1 LFLLYN
7 SYTIMSTFIKKV
19 TSAVAG
25 LAIVF
30 SIVSPIAGV
39 SAAFSGLEAANKL
52 STLAIIENQ
61 SANPADYR
69 LGDSSSREEL
79 SKVISNLA
87 GLTAVSSDSVYQDT
101 DFASWSEKYAKA
113 LNEAGMAASNNY
125 FNPKDMTSKI
135 EALKWVMEA
144 RSIETG
150 TGADW
155 MEARVNGAVAAGIA
169 TSFSDYSAE
178 ATRGQVFIW
187 AAEAIATDEVVVEAT
202 DPLCELLGICEDPV
216 VDEPMEPTDSM
227 EPTDPTAP
235 MVTSDAEVSLSPLSP
250 TSNVVAGGKPRTSIL
265 AFDVTAGSSDLTLG
279 EVTLEYIG
287 LSDDANFSV
296 LAVYIGNDKV
306 TKGTSKSFDNDGEAE
321 LSFEND
327 TVIQAGETITLM
339 VTSTVGLAAN
349 SAHQIRVMDIKAS
362 STVVLGTVRSVVF
375 DVISAANTAT
385 LDINVDPQTG
395 KETVGETV
403 IFADFDAEADDKE
416 DVVIKSMTFEF
427 DGSVDFEDDI
437 ADLVLMADGVEIAS
451 NLMFNSDDEIIVD
464 LDFTI
469 DADQEVTFNLEG
481 VITGSIGD
489 NLTVTVTDI
498 YALGADTGIIAT
510 LDDDM
515 ADNTELTATVTT
527 VEGSEINVSWDK
539 GDVDEVKPDTTD
551 VVIGTLNLEAASD
564 YVVNDIEVTVTVTG
578 GSNVEDV
585 ITEIELG
592 GKNAD
597 ADALTNTNTATYNF
611 EDINLSQGIKEMLAL
626 TVEIADD
633 SAINGQV
640 VDFDIVIIEVE
651 DEDNDETYNGG
662 TLSTVLSSNS
672 FDTKSI
678 DIETASYTLTQTSI
692 SQRNLVLGNGIDVI
706 LYRGKVNTGDSDDVT
721 FDDITFTGQN
731 GLSNGVVLEDILDS
745 VTLNIGWITETGEVS
760 GDNVEFNNADI
771 EVPAGSNNIEVLV
784 TAIFKDD
791 DDIVNADDFRITLTL
806 DTQIDASDSNG
817 DDIAALNET
826 INSVALTN
834 VVELNENGS
843 FTIAIVNDGEH
854 EDDVEDVVLAGSA
867 SVTLA
872 EITLE
877 AEDENMDVEEL
888 RFTISGAFDTTL
900 KNVRLMDG
908 ATTIADGATVTIV
921 GPNTVIEFENF
932 VVEDTGNEIDAT
944 LVADL
949 EIITTEGG
957 VATAISGS
965 IVVNALVD
973 GDMVIEGSS
982 SNDTIDPDTTA
993 VDASTAVAV
1002 VPVLMTVAVAQ
1013 ELGVDEDEAI
1023 ISFNLD
1029 FGNND
1034 LDADDV
1040 VVTQIA
1046 LESGLG
1052 APGLT
1057 LRNDDNG
1064 LITVTSDTAT
1074 PLLLTADAEIND
1086 GDEFTFEVPAE
1097 GDELIINVNG
1107 VTFTVNGDTY
1117 TSLNDKVIDLDNF
1130 TDSTN

>member
-1 LFLLYN
+1 
-7 SYTIMSTFIKKV
+7 MSTFIKKV

-745 VTLNIGWITETGEVS
+745 VTLNIG
-760 GDNVEFNNADI
+760 
-771 EVPAGSNNIEVLV
+771 
-784 TAIFKDD
+784 
-791 DDIVNADDFRITLTL
+791 
-806 DTQIDASDSNG
+806 
-817 DDIAALNET
+817 
-826 INSVALTN
+826 
-834 VVELNENGS
+834 
-843 FTIAIVNDGEH
+843 
-854 EDDVEDVVLAGSA
+854 
-867 SVTLA
+867 
-872 EITLE
+872 
-877 AEDENMDVEEL
+877 
-888 RFTISGAFDTTL
+888 
-900 KNVRLMDG
+900 
-908 ATTIADGATVTIV
+908 
-921 GPNTVIEFENF
+921 
-932 VVEDTGNEIDAT
+932 
-944 LVADL
+944 
-949 EIITTEGG
+949 
-957 VATAISGS
+957 
-965 IVVNALVD
+965 
-973 GDMVIEGSS
+973 
-982 SNDTIDPDTTA
+982 
-993 VDASTAVAV
+993 
-1002 VPVLMTVAVAQ
+1002 
-1013 ELGVDEDEAI
+1013 
-1023 ISFNLD
+1023 
-1029 FGNND
+1029 
-1034 LDADDV
+1034 
-1040 VVTQIA
+1040 
-1046 LESGLG
+1046 
-1052 APGLT
+1052 
-1057 LRNDDNG
+1057 
-1064 LITVTSDTAT
+1064 
-1074 PLLLTADAEIND
+1074 
-1086 GDEFTFEVPAE
+1086 
-1097 GDELIINVNG
+1097 
-1107 VTFTVNGDTY
+1107 
-1117 TSLNDKVIDLDNF
+1117 
-1130 TDSTN
+1130 